1 MNCNLRTPV
10 ERYVAVNN
18 AIRAVF
24 NFGQKDPSSLGTSRV
39 ASLFNAAQYARTAYD
54 LRSSGAVVTDP
65 KLIESYFSDVPKPFF
80 LAELDANKLNPLI
93 ERYGPDIMRANII
106 SPNLLETDCFP
117 LVTGGACILET
128 WATRLLDK
136 PILKNSPG
144 LRREVL
150 HFILQKAP
158 YYSHVTG
165 TMIAGSSTEYSLMYD
180 ETFPWFLA
188 VHDLGKKPGLT
199 HSEWNVAIAE
209 ELCREF
215 YDEIYAATQRRSIM
229 VSDNGLQVLRLAFAD
244 LQLEKE
250 GHLKSWFIEY
260 SANLPPEFKNFHPA
274 NYDGGSFLGAHVRYT
289 YVGPNILQI
298 VKERMAARG
307 VDLSQFDF
315 HVRTKQDD
323 HLTEGK
329 RVNRILLQG
338 IQAEDKG
345 FLSKYSNI
353 CDLAIYVW
361 HMRNWHKTQN
371 GFIGFS
377 DLSFKGNIVHDT
389 INLATGDNS
398 NPKSEENLWDLLNS
412 PLRLHKGN
420 VDEHFEYL
428 ERYINPVY
436 VYEEI
441 ASQII
446 GLEKRIQRLKIKIET
461 IALHAQ
467 EREIIRNILEE
478 FVSRKGSGSITTI
491 TVHSSS
497 IGEVFANQNV
507 VEELKH
513 RLRNLGKRYGK
524 RNEVAAA
531 SCASEFFK
539 RLDNE
544 LTVEVDGAVIRI
556 SLPMEEKHSDFLR
569 ALIKELNKE
578 IVEYELKV
586 STEKA
591 TLAQLQKE
599 DEQINKH
606 VHDISVHAIDLSDTK
621 PTLFPLKDNMV
632 FCHAIQLS
640 FDSNISNFI
649 VEAQEIEDRDL
660 PLEQKR
666 RHLVQAMQQVL
677 PIIQTYIQMMMG
689 TTNHARAPHAY
700 IRTYQPVL
708 R

>member
-10 ERYVAVNN
+10 DRYIAVND
-18 AIRAVF
+18 AIRAVL
-24 NFGQKDPSSLGTSRV
+24 NFGQKDASTIGSGRV
-39 ASLFNAAQYARTAYD
+39 ASLFNAAKHARAAYD
-54 LRSSGAVVTDP
+54 LRSSGEVVTDP

-80 LAELDANKLNPLI
+80 LAELDANKLSALI
-93 ERYGPDIMRANII
+93 KQYGPDVMRANII
-106 SPNLLETDCFP
+106 SANLLETDCCP

-136 PILKNSPG
+136 PILKKNQG

-188 VHDLGKKPGLT
+188 VHDLGKQPGLT
-199 HSEWNVAIAE
+199 HREWNVGIAE

-215 YDEIYAATQRRSIM
+215 YDEIYAATQRRAMM
-229 VSDNGLQVLRLAFAD
+229 VSDHGLKILRLPFAD

-250 GHLKSWFIEY
+250 GHLKSWFVEY
-260 SANLPPEFKNFHPA
+260 SATLPPEFKNFLPT
-274 NYDGGSFLGAHVRYT
+274 NYDGDSFLGAHVRYT
-289 YVGPNILQI
+289 YVGPQILQL
-298 VKERMAARG
+298 VKKRMAARG
-307 VDLSQFDF
+307 VDLSRFDF

-338 IQAEDKG
+338 IQGEDKG

-361 HMRNWHKTQN
+361 HKRNWHKTQN
-371 GFIGFS
+371 GFIGFT
-377 DLSFKGNIVHDT
+377 DLSFKGNSVHDT
-389 INLATGDNS
+389 INLATGDNG
-398 NPKSEENLWDLLNS
+398 NPKNEENLWDLLNS

-420 VDEHFEYL
+420 VDQHFEYL
-428 ERYINPVY
+428 NQYIDPAY
-436 VYEEI
+436 IHEEI

-446 GLEKRIQRLKIKIET
+446 GLEKTIQKLKIKIET
-461 IALHAQ
+461 IALHAK

-478 FVSRKGSGSITTI
+478 LVSKKGSGSITAI

-524 RNEVAAA
+524 RNEVAAV

-544 LTVEVDGAVIRI
+544 LTVDVDGVIIRI
-556 SLPMEEKHSDFLR
+556 SLPMDEKYSDLLR
-569 ALIKELNKE
+569 ALVKELHKE
-578 IVEYELKV
+578 IVEYELKLN
-586 STEKA
+586 TEKA
-591 TLAQLQKE
+591 ILAQLQKE
-599 DEQINKH
+599 DEQIIKH
-606 VHDISVHAIDLSDTK
+606 VQGISAHEIDLSVTK

-632 FCHAIQLS
+632 FGHAIQLS

-649 VEAQEIEDRDL
+649 VEAQKIEASNL
-660 PLEQKR
+660 LLEHKR
-666 RHLVQAMQQVL
+666 RHLVQAMEQVL
-677 PIIQTYIQMMMG
+677 PIIKTYLQMMMG
-689 TTNHARAPHAY
+689 ITGHARASHAY
-700 IRTYQPVL
+700 KKTYQPVL